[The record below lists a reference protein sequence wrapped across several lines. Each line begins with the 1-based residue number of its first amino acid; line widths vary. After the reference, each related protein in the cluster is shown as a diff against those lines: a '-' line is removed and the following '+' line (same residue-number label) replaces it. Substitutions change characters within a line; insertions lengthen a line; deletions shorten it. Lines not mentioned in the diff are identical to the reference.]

1 MSHRFLTTVAAHPSA
16 EGSDVSRYTGPRA
29 RVSRRLNTNIWGT
42 KGEAVALDRR
52 PYPPGDHGRRR
63 RRGNA
68 SEFLIQMQ
76 EKQKARHTYGLTER
90 QFRNLFK
97 EASRRK
103 GVTGENMLSYLE
115 LRLDNFVY
123 RMGWGATRP
132 QARQLVNHGHLD
144 VNSKRVTIPSY
155 RLRKGDLVSLRP
167 KIRNSATIQWN
178 VDVLDREPPAWIDR
192 GSDAYEAT
200 VRELPIREQI
210 DVPVRE
216 QLIVELYSK

>member
-1 MSHRFLTTVAAHPSA
+1 M
-16 EGSDVSRYTGPRA
+16 SRYTGPKA

-52 PYPPGDHGRRR
+52 PYPPGEHGRSR
-63 RRGNA
+63 RRGTA
-68 SEFLIQMQ
+68 SEFLVQMQ

-90 QFRNLFK
+90 QFRNLFS
-97 EASRRK
+97 EANRRQ
-103 GVTGENMLSYLE
+103 GVTGENMLRFLE

-144 VNSKRVTIPSY
+144 VNGKRVNIASY
-155 RLRKGDLVSLRP
+155 RLRKGDMVVLRP
-167 KIRNSATIQWN
+167 QIRGSATIQWN

-192 GSDAYEAT
+192 GVDAFEAV
-200 VRELPIREQI
+200 VRELPVREQI
-210 DVPVRE
+210 DVPIRE